1 MSPNSNIGINEIISW
16 KGRTFNQISSS
27 ILKNG
32 AIDEN
37 LIVGN
42 NIFKKRGGRPLKI
55 YRREIVVPSDL
66 TCNERKSM
74 SIEILNMPGGSITNS
89 SINDGKSGGLVNTQ
103 HLNVKLHSVHIDIGS
118 SLTNTKQVT
127 IPYYNIQVSSVPT
140 NAQDPSWTD
149 AFSVSVK
156 DNVLTVTRTD
166 SNAGWAQLLTLEGWV
181 EDMCSQSANCP
192 SESVGT
198 TQSNALRRLR
208 SGGMIKKQFDL
219 SNDKATYY
227 TNTQQYINS
236 RNRGFNQNQYY
247 YIRTGNSSATP
258 GDSLSTNNI
267 YASNT
272 LTNCKK
278 FYLSAPTSFQYTWV
292 NQPTIVVDPETS
304 VETNTTPP
312 ATVTVTVP
320 VGYYDT
326 EDLNNLLHNTMIANR
341 HYYQRENNQTKVF
354 LINIVFNNTTENI
367 ELTVSPISAALVL
380 SNNYKKAF
388 ITTQLNVSETTEWT
402 TPTVSTTPQVTIL
415 DNEFKTVIGF
425 ASATYP
431 SANTNTTD
439 ETFVSAVSPLI
450 KPRYNRVYYKP
461 NNPQFAQQGAVTS
474 SSKIARIKYDT
485 ITNTAAS
492 YTSAYGLHVANA
504 LAYNVPANGYT
515 IKDKLGYPNKN
526 TPTVTTTGEMRFC
539 R

>member
-16 KGRTFNQISSS
+16 KGQTFNQISSS
-27 ILKNG
+27 IIKNG
-32 AIDEN
+32 AIDESIT
-37 LIVGN
+37 LGN

-89 SINDGKSGGLVNTQ
+89 SINDGKSGGLVN
-103 HLNVKLHSVHIDIGS
+103 LIDFNLTENTSERPGS
-118 SLTNTKQVT
+118 NC
-127 IPYYNIQVSSVPT
+127 
-140 NAQDPSWTD
+140 
-149 AFSVSVK
+149 
-156 DNVLTVTRTD
+156 DNECA
-166 SNAGWAQLLTLEGWV
+166 SFGN
-181 EDMCSQSANCP
+181 
-192 SESVGT
+192 

-219 SNDKATYY
+219 SNDKSTYY

-247 YIRTGNSSATP
+247 YVQSGNSSAKP
-258 GDSLSTNNI
+258 GDSLSTNNM

-278 FYLSAPTSFQYTWV
+278 FYLSTASSFQYTWV
-292 NQPTIVVDPETS
+292 NEPTIVD
-304 VETNTTPP
+304 NADTTPP
-312 ATVTVTVP
+312 ATVTVNMP
-320 VGYYDT
+320 VGYYDV
-326 EDLNNLLHNTMIANR
+326 EDINTLLHNTMIANR
-341 HYYQRENNQTKVF
+341 HYYQRLDNRSKIF
-354 LINIVFNNTTENI
+354 LINFALNNTTGKV

-380 SNNYKKAF
+380 SNNYIKAYK
-388 ITTQLNVSETTEWT
+388 TSELNVSETTEWI
-402 TPTVSTTPQVTIL
+402 TPSVTATPQMTIL
-415 DNEFKTVIGF
+415 DNAFKSAIGF

-431 SANTNTTD
+431 NANTNATD
-439 ETFVSAVSPLI
+439 ETFSSTVSPLI
-450 KPRYNRVYYKP
+450 QVRYNRVYYKP

-485 ITNTAAS
+485 ITNAAAS
-492 YTSAYGLHVANA
+492 YTNAFGLQVANA
-504 LAYNVPANGYT
+504 LAYNVQATGYT

>member
-1 MSPNSNIGINEIISW
+1 MSPNSNIGINEIIPW

-27 ILKNG
+27 IVKNG
-32 AIDEN
+32 AIDESIT
-37 LIVGN
+37 LGN

-55 YRREIVVPSDL
+55 YRREIVVPSDI
-66 TCNERKSM
+66 TCKERTST

-89 SINDGKSGGLVNTQ
+89 SINHGVSGGLVNTQ
-103 HLNVKLHSVHIDIGS
+103 HLNINLHSVPINIGS

-127 IPYYNIQVSSVPT
+127 LPYYNMHVSPVPT

-149 AFSVSVK
+149 AFSINVR
-156 DNVLTVTRTD
+156 DNLLTVTRTD
-166 SNAGWAQLLTLEGWV
+166 ANAGWAQQLTLEGWV
-181 EDMCSQSANCP
+181 EDMCTQSSNCP
-192 SESVGT
+192 AESVGS

-219 SNDKATYY
+219 SNDKSTYY

-247 YIRTGNSSATP
+247 YVQTGNSSAKP
-258 GDSLSTNNI
+258 GDSLSTNNM

-278 FYLSAPTSFQYTWV
+278 FYLSTATSFQYTWV
-292 NQPTIVVDPETS
+292 NEPTIVVDPDTSIETD
-304 VETNTTPP
+304 TTPP
-312 ATVTVTVP
+312 ATVTVNVP
-320 VGYYDT
+320 VGYYDV

-341 HYYQRENNQTKVF
+341 HYYQREDNLSKIF
-354 LINIVFNNTTENI
+354 LINIVLNNTSGNI

-380 SNNYKKAF
+380 SNNYKKAY
-388 ITTQLNVSETTEWT
+388 LVNERNVSETTEWS
-402 TPTVSTTPQVTIL
+402 TPSVTTTPQITII
-415 DNEFKTVIGF
+415 DNLFKTIIGF

-431 SANTNTTD
+431 TANTNTTD
-439 ETFVSAVSPLI
+439 ETFISTTSPLI

-461 NNPQFAQQGAVTS
+461 NNHQFAQQGAVTS

-485 ITNTAAS
+485 ITTAAAS
-492 YTSAYGLHVANA
+492 YTNAFGLQVANA
-504 LAYNVPANGYT
+504 LAYNVPAAGYT

>member
-66 TCNERKSM
+66 TCNERTSM

-156 DNVLTVTRTD
+156 GNILTVTRTD
-166 SNAGWAQLLTLEGWV
+166 SNAGWGQLLTLEGWV
-181 EDMCSQSANCP
+181 EDMCSQSDNCP
-192 SESVGT
+192 AESVGT
-198 TQSNALRRLR
+198 AQSNALRRLR

-278 FYLSAPTSFQYTWV
+278 FYLSAATSFQYTWV
-292 NQPTIVVDPETS
+292 NQPTIVVDPVTS
-304 VETNTTPP
+304 AQTNITPP

-388 ITTQLNVSETTEWT
+388 ITTELNVSETTEWT
-402 TPTVSTTPQVTIL
+402 TPTVSTTPQITIL

-431 SANTNTTD
+431 SANTNSTY
-439 ETFVSAVSPLI
+439 ETFTSTVSPLI

-485 ITNTAAS
+485 ITNAASS
-492 YTSAYGLHVANA
+492 YTSAFGLHVANA